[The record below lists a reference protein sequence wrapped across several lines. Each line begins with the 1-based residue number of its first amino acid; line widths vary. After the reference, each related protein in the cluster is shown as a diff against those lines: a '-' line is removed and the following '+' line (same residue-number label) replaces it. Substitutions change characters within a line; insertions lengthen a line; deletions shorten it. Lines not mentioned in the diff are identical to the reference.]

1 VVGHWG
7 ILSDLQF
14 TLCVWSAWSQVVKF
28 CPCISEQAFVL
39 RDDLRVLQGKDGKMY
54 EDDAMIVGRTM
65 AYVVSHKTFVK
76 GTK

>member
-1 VVGHWG
+1 
-7 ILSDLQF
+7 
-14 TLCVWSAWSQVVKF
+14 VVKF

-39 RDDLRVLQGKDGKMY
+39 RDDLRVLQGKGGKMY